1 MFNTGICFRF
11 PFNRSLSRHGH
22 PHCFFLFFVAFSSSP
37 SIHYSKGSS
46 FSSHRSLTIIKNNE
60 HCGCNIFGHK
70 GNDCRNHYYCLSY
83 NFHTT
88 PRGNMRQ
95 FRTCFNG
102 TWICCGALK
111 MGKKTENCRLI
122 TLTCLCVY
130 IECNFFQFKWLFHNK
145 KNYTIFFICITYTWN
160 TQLKGILWL
169 QERGVK
175 VLDEFSLR
183 TCFCALPG
191 SGGVFWWN
199 KFNCIYQIF
208 SEGRKLLWEEY
219 TMLVQAFV
227 ETGWICKSVLCS
239 RFHVQLEF

>member
-22 PHCFFLFFVAFSSSP
+22 PRCFFLFFVAFSSSP

-102 TWICCGALK
+102 TWICYGALK

-145 KNYTIFFICITYTWN
+145 KKLHHFLYMYHVYLKYTTQRHTLAAGTGRESPRWIFIEDVFLRASRIGRSVLVEQI
-160 TQLKGILWL
+160 QLHLSDLLWRSKATL
-169 QERGVK
+169 RGVY
-175 VLDEFSLR
+175 D
-183 TCFCALPG
+183 AG
-191 SGGVFWWN
+191 SSFRRN
-199 KFNCIYQIF
+199 RLN
-208 SEGRKLLWEEY
+208 
-219 TMLVQAFV
+219 M
-227 ETGWICKSVLCS
+227 
-239 RFHVQLEF
+239 